1 RAMSDRVKFIGA
13 MMAACIALLAMALTA
28 IHVASAG
35 GLAGHDEATC
45 PVCVA
50 SREAG
55 PAIAPS
61 PSVLVLVALIIIEM
75 LLLLE
80 PQAACRSCAASG
92 PKSVRGPPAA
102 F

>member
-1 RAMSDRVKFIGA
+1 MSDRVKFTGA
-13 MMAACIALLAMALTA
+13 IMAACIALLAMALTA

-50 SREAG
+50 AREAG
-55 PAIAPS
+55 PTISPS
-61 PSVLVLVALIIIEM
+61 PPALVLVALIIIEM
-75 LLLLE
+75 LLLMG
-80 PQAACRSCAASG
+80 PQAACRSAAASG
-92 PKSVRGPPAA
+92 LKSVRGPPAV